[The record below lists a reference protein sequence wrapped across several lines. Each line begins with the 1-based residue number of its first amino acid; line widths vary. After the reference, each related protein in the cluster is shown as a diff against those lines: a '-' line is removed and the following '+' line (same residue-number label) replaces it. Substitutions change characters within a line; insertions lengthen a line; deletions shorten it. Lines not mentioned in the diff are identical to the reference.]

1 MAQAM
6 STPAREYPIFPAAL
20 SEVALLDPG
29 EVLAPLR
36 ERAAALE
43 EAVARMDAEL
53 AAGAALPRVVMLEN
67 EYGRAMARAELAWV
81 RSLLDD
87 LRAGTLTWTQDEMRR
102 LAARTNPT

>member
-29 EVLAPLR
+29 EVLASLR

-87 LRAGTLTWTQDEMRR
+87 LRGGTLTWTQDEMRR